1 MKNTNLEWCILHP
14 SILAVSVTGLTS
26 VETDN
31 VEAWMLAEPRAGT
44 TLLCECI
51 SQPWAEDQLLLL
63 SLLLLEEPM
72 IISGEW
78 EKLIH
83 SDLMKLCKLV

>member
-1 MKNTNLEWCILHP
+1 MKNTNLEWCVLHP
-14 SILAVSVTGLTS
+14 SILAISVTGWTS

-31 VEAWMLAEPRAGT
+31 VDAWMLAEPKAGP

-63 SLLLLEEPM
+63 SLLLEEPR
-72 IISGEW
+72 IIPGELK
-78 EKLIH
+78 KLIH
-83 SDLMKLCKLV
+83 SDLLKLYKLV

>member
-1 MKNTNLEWCILHP
+1 MKNTNLEWCVLHP
-14 SILAVSVTGLTS
+14 SILAISVTGLTS

-31 VEAWMLAEPRAGT
+31 VDAWMLAESKAGP

-72 IISGEW
+72 IIPGER

-83 SDLMKLCKLV
+83 LDLMKLYKLV